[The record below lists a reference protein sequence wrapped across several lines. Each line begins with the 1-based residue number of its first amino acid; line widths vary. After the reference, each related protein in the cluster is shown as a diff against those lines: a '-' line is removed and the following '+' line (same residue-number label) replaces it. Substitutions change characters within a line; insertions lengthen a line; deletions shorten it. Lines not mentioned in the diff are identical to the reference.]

1 MPRYKLVNGE
11 RIQLTA
17 EEEAQRDQEE
27 SDWEASAFDRAIAD
41 LRQRRNA
48 LLSSTDFYGLS
59 DVTMSDEMKQYRKD
73 LRDITEGLTTEEQ
86 AWENGA
92 FDRAIADLRLRRNAL
107 LSATDFYALSDVTM
121 SDEMKQ
127 YRQDLRDIT
136 EGLTTEEQVKAVEF
150 PTKP

>member
-1 MPRYKLVNGE
+1 MPRYKLVNGQ

-27 SDWEASAFDRAIAD
+27 ADWEA
-41 LRQRRNA
+41 
-48 LLSSTDFYGLS
+48 
-59 DVTMSDEMKQYRKD
+59 
-73 LRDITEGLTTEEQ
+73 
-86 AWENGA
+86 GA
-92 FDRAIADLRLRRNAL
+92 FDRAIEDLRQKRNAL

-136 EGLTTEEQVKAVEF
+136 EGLATEQEVKDTEF
-150 PTKP
+150 PTKPE